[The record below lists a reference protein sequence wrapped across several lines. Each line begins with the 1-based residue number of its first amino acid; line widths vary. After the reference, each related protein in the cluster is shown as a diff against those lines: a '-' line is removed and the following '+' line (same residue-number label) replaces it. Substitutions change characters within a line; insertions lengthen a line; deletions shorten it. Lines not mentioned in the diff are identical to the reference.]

1 MKNMRLSKK
10 RKKRTLTLEQRI
22 KKALYRLP
30 QWRRKYI
37 FETKE
42 QENLIIEKMLYSVKE
57 AERQRTKV
65 NIYKAFY
72 QQSSYGVRPKREGT
86 LRDIFKAF
94 KEQDNMLY
102 NKYNS
107 YMYRAGYSAANYF
120 YNVDNAQIDD
130 QGYTTVVQLEL
141 PPGKDTSYTT
151 LVIEYNWQ
159 DSEIINAEM
168 Y

>member
-10 RKKRTLTLEQRI
+10 RKKRTLTLEQKI

-30 QWRRKYI
+30 KWRRKYV

-42 QENLIIEKMLYSVKE
+42 QEKLIIEKMLYSVLE
-57 AERQRTKV
+57 AQKQGTKV

-86 LRDIFKAF
+86 LRDIFKALR
-94 KEQDNMLY
+94 EQDSMLY

-120 YNVDNAQIDD
+120 YNVDNAQIND
-130 QGYTTVVQLEL
+130 QGYTTVVELEL
-141 PPGKDTSYTT
+141 PPGKDVGYTT
-151 LVIEYNWQ
+151 MVIEFDWK
-159 DSEIINAEM
+159 DEEIINADM